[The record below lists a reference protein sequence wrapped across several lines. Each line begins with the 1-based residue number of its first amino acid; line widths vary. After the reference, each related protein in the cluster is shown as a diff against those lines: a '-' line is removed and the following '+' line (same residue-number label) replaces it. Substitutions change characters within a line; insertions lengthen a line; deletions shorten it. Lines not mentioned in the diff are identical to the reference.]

1 MKRCA
6 FLLCGV
12 SVVSA
17 ANAVSYHPVI
27 TGFQSTERI
36 THLAPGG
43 ANAARQV
50 QISVQLFDDAGG
62 VVRKS
67 GELVE
72 LSARDSGPR
81 GGALVGQLKGVT
93 RADGT
98 FTGTMSLGECR
109 SPDIK
114 GPTRVHRIS
123 NRPEYWDVTYVDAL
137 IKSSPDNMGMRF
149 IHVCKEVYRGY
160 RP

>member
-1 MKRCA
+1 MKRLAIFLCCTCA
-6 FLLCGV
+6 AIRA
-12 SVVSA
+12 SA
-17 ANAVSYHPVI
+17 ATYYPVI
-27 TGFQSTERI
+27 TGFESKEPI

-43 ANAARQV
+43 ANAARKV
-50 QISVQLFDDAGG
+50 DISIQLFDGAG
-62 VVRKS
+62 VAVRRS

-72 LSARDSGPR
+72 FSARDSGPR

-137 IKSSPDNMGMRF
+137 IKSPTDNRGMRF